1 MASARTDEKSRVRT
15 ILVGASKGHIHIEL
29 EITSLEGHKGV
40 DGRLL
45 AGGVEAEFVEY
56 GLDD

>member
-1 MASARTDEKSRVRT
+1 M
-15 ILVGASKGHIHIEL
+15 VGAGKGHIHIEL
-29 EITSLEGHKGV
+29 EITSLEGHKSV